1 VNIDLL
7 EGRAGVC
14 YNRARSDERGGSDMQ
29 PSEDERVLAAL
40 SHASIVA
47 NVVNLA
53 GMIATALIWTM
64 QRDRSPYVRAHA
76 LQALVYQGAVL
87 LLSIVLVLFWSACLA
102 LSLLPAAIRPDLYRA
117 SPPDSFWLALAGL
130 LVPVGFGIL
139 ATLYG
144 LYGAY
149 QTYRGRPFRYP
160 LAGRLAR
167 GLADVPTA
175 RASAPPA
182 ATTLAPPVALSNPAE
197 PAPAPSGEAPASAEP
212 PRAPAAVEQA
222 ATGPTP
228 KRRGRRASSE
238 DE

>member
-1 VNIDLL
+1 
-7 EGRAGVC
+7 
-14 YNRARSDERGGSDMQ
+14 MQ

-64 QRDRSPYVRAHA
+64 QRDRSAYVRAHA

-87 LLSIVLVLFWSACLA
+87 LVSIVLTLFWGVCLG
-102 LSLLPAAIRPDLYRA
+102 LSLLPAAIRPDLYRS

-130 LVPVGFGIL
+130 SLPVGFGIL

-167 GLADVPTA
+167 GRLSDPTA
-175 RASAPPA
+175 PSVAPSQPAAPMAPEAAPAAQPSQPVAPVAPAGATERAAAAPALDSPDSAPPA
-182 ATTLAPPVALSNPAE
+182 PGNTTS
-197 PAPAPSGEAPASAEP
+197 
-212 PRAPAAVEQA
+212 
-222 ATGPTP
+222 
-228 KRRGRRASSE
+228 
-238 DE
+238 DEES